1 MSISDPARRV
11 LLSPAFA
18 IPLLALIALSVRLYF
33 GLPYKTHPDSTYY
46 MRYAQEMGQGRF
58 SVKLWAGVPDRF
70 SEPLYPLSIAAAH
83 AAGCDI
89 EIAAW
94 SVSVAA
100 GALLMAPLFL
110 LTRRLYGDRAAWAAT
125 LLAALF
131 SPLISYSTFLLTESP
146 FTLLFYAVVAL
157 GWAARR
163 GDRPL
168 RLLAA
173 GALAGAAY
181 QTRVIGL
188 SLLPGLVVWPLLHN
202 LFISRQGARRGIV
215 ASLLIVA
222 AFVVS
227 AGPYWIYTRHMIGE
241 WSILGGR
248 AVLNKKVERPAPS
261 MVDGAGAEEDPT
273 PTDLSRIGAIVSS
286 MRRNLAAFAG
296 LFPNHPPTFF
306 ILAVLGF
313 LAVRFRDPEGLSVEL
328 YLLCHFASFVTAL
341 SVSHADFGTRTL
353 PRYMIPLTPLVLI
366 WAGRA
371 AADLPG
377 RFMSL
382 FSRSE
387 QKEQQRAAGRFSGIF
402 FGLLLGLLVF
412 SLWPGFG
419 MLEQFREE
427 MKRGRAAYMNKK
439 AMCRWLQDHT
449 GVPEEPIIFDRMP
462 HTALILGGY
471 HHFPPDRID
480 DAFLEHARSL
490 GPAYLILDS
499 SSIANLQPS
508 LLPYFSGE
516 HIPRGLRL
524 IHQRYYPA
532 RRRLFTIYRVL
543 SPEEEDGPTEAAYF
557 EADRSKSSEHFL
569 QLGTD
574 FLKKGFLNQAKLAW
588 LEALRTA
595 PRSPSVHAALGE
607 TYLIKGQPI
616 LGRLAD
622 RAALEKSRYH
632 YLMALELDPANNLA
646 RETIRRIEEI
656 LRRQ

>member
-11 LLSPAFA
+11 FLSPAFA
-18 IPLLALIALSVRLYF
+18 IPLLALLALSVRLYF
-33 GLPYKTHPDSTYY
+33 GLPYKIHPDSTYY
-46 MRYAQEMGQGRF
+46 MRYAQEMVQGRF

-70 SEPLYPLSIAAAH
+70 SEPFYPLSIAAVH

-94 SVSVAA
+94 SISVAA
-100 GALLMAPLFL
+100 GALLIAPVFL
-110 LTRRLYGDRAAWAAT
+110 LTRRLYGDGAAWAAA

-131 SPLISYSTFLLTESP
+131 PPLISYSTFLLTESP
-146 FTLLFYAVVAL
+146 FTFLFYAAVAL

-168 RLLAA
+168 LLLAA
-173 GALAGAAY
+173 GALASAAY

-188 SLLPGLVVWPLLHN
+188 SLLPGLVALPLAHQI
-202 LFISRQGARRGIV
+202 FISKQGARRGLV
-215 ASLLIVA
+215 CSLLIIV
-222 AFVVS
+222 AFVVA
-227 AGPYWIYTRHMIGE
+227 AGPYMIYSRHKIGE

-248 AVLNKKVERPAPS
+248 AVLNKRAESPAPS
-261 MVDGAGAEEDPT
+261 GDGETGAVADPV
-273 PTDLSRIGAIVSS
+273 PTDISRVSRTLSS
-286 MRRNLAAFAG
+286 MRRNLAALAG
-296 LFPNHPPTFF
+296 LFPTHPRTFI

-313 LAVRFRDPEGLSVEL
+313 LAVRFRDPEGVSGDL

-371 AADLPG
+371 ATDLP
-377 RFMSL
+377 RRIRSL
-382 FSRSE
+382 IGRSE
-387 QKEQQRAAGRFSGIF
+387 SRGRRLLAVCSS
-402 FGLLLGLLVF
+402 GLLTGLLVV

-419 MLEQFREE
+419 QLDRFREE

-439 AMCRWLQDHT
+439 EMCRWLLDHA

-480 DAFLEHARSL
+480 NAFLEHARSL
-490 GPAYLILDS
+490 GSAYLILDNA
-499 SSIANLQPS
+499 SIANLQPS

-516 HIPRGLRL
+516 RIPRGLRL
-524 IHQRYYPA
+524 ILQRYYPA
-532 RRRLFTIYRVL
+532 RRRLFTVYQVL
-543 SPEEEDGPTEAAYF
+543 PPEEEWGPAEAIYF

-574 FLKKGFLNQAKLAW
+574 FLKKGFLNQAKLAY

-595 PRSPSVHAALGE
+595 PQSPSVHAALGE

-616 LGRLAD
+616 FGRLAD
-622 RAALEKSRYH
+622 RAALEKSRHH
-632 YLMALELDPANNLA
+632 YLEALDLDPANTLA
-646 RETIRRIEEI
+646 RETVRRIEDI
-656 LRRQ
+656 LRLSGWGE